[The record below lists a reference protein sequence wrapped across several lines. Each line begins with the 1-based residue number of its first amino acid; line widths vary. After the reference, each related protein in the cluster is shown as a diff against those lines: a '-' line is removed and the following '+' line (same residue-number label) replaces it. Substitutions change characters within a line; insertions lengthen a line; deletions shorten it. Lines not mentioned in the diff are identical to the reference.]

1 MLACQSQHVFFVFT
15 EMLLQL
21 CKEHGINKD
30 GILEDFATQV
40 KSHTC
45 ARPDVCHS
53 SAYSSDKV
61 GKCREATEK
70 TCSSIKQM
78 MSASYLG
85 LCSWT
90 WSQGKHSYLLLA
102 TLYVDSKQCLFL
114 TCSTC

>member
-61 GKCREATEK
+61 GKCREVTEK

-102 TLYVDSKQCLFL
+102 TL
-114 TCSTC
+114 